1 MNIIE
6 WLTHYPPF
14 IAEVAAKVEV
24 ELKGTSISAGRFSG
38 LIDDVTLTAPLDF
51 EPGECFR
58 STCAVAF
65 SSRCKV
71 SGTGKDDQGAMA
83 SITKDG
89 SLFGYVDVA
98 YPEGAAD
105 AVPFESIYQQIERD
119 VRVEE
124 TGFELE

>member
-1 MNIIE
+1 MAKWRGGLLGIDPNSDERGTSDRLIYPQIMNIIE

-38 LIDDVTLTAPLDF
+38 LIDDVTLTSPLDF
-51 EPGECFR
+51 EPGECVG

-83 SITKDG
+83 TITKEG
-89 SLFGYVDVA
+89 SLFG
-98 YPEGAAD
+98 
-105 AVPFESIYQQIERD
+105 
-119 VRVEE
+119 
-124 TGFELE
+124 

>member
-14 IAEVAAKVEV
+14 IAEVAAKIEV
-24 ELKGTSISAGRFSG
+24 ELRGISISAGRFSG
-38 LIDDVTLTAPLDF
+38 LIEDVIFTSPLDF
-51 EPGECFR
+51 EPGECVG

-65 SSRCKV
+65 SGRYKV

-83 SITKDG
+83 TITKEG

-98 YPEGAAD
+98 YPEAAAD
-105 AVPFESIYQQIERD
+105 AVPFEGIYQQIERA
-119 VRVEE
+119 VSVEE
-124 TGFELE
+124 TGFELG